1 MTLFDEPDPPGATPL
16 TPEDVEGLVPTW
28 VTTRA
33 DLNLVEQTNIEA
45 AVRWAFVGRKPVSRV
60 EDLLTPQFSDRV
72 HKRMF
77 ENVWTWAGKHRR
89 RLTNIGVEPAE
100 ITTQM
105 KLALDDAVFWHRNDV
120 FAPNEL
126 AVRIHQRLVGVH
138 PYPNGNG
145 RQTRLLADL
154 YLRVTDRPPLTWGG
168 GAPLG
173 SPGVDRS
180 RYIHALL
187 AANDGDIEPLLLFAT
202 T

>member
-1 MTLFDEPDPPGATPL
+1 MIFNEPDPPGATPL
-16 TPEDVEGLVPTW
+16 TPDDLDGLMPTW
-28 VTTRA
+28 LSTRA

-45 AVRWAFVGRKPVSRV
+45 AVLWAFVGRKPVGSV
-60 EDLLTPQFSDRV
+60 GALLTPQFSDRL

-77 ENVWTWAGKHRR
+77 RDVWTWAGTRR
-89 RLTNIGVEPAE
+89 RLVTNIGVDPAQ
-100 ITTQM
+100 ITNQM
-105 KLALDDAVFWHRNDV
+105 QLALDDAIFWHENGT

-126 AVRIHQRLVGVH
+126 AVRIHHRLVCVH

-154 YLRVTDRPPLTWGG
+154 YLHITNRPRLTWGG

-173 SPGVDRS
+173 SADVDRA
-180 RYIHALL
+180 RYIDALL
-187 AANDGDIEPLLLFAT
+187 AANAGDIEPLVAFAT